1 MSIALFDLD
10 NTLLGGDSDYEWG
23 QFLVERGIVD
33 PIAYKKA
40 NEQFYKQYED
50 GELDIF
56 EFARFAFKPLKE
68 NSMAQLEQ
76 WREEFIS
83 QKIQPI
89 MLAKGRAKIESHQQ
103 RGDTVVI
110 ITATNRFVTE
120 PIAQG
125 FGVEH
130 LLATEPEISAGA
142 FTGEIS
148 GTPCFQQGKVV
159 RLKAWLN
166 ENGHN
171 LEKSWCYSDSHNDL
185 PLLEQVSYPFAVD
198 PDNTL
203 IKIAQER
210 EWKVVTFRD

>member
-23 QFLVERGIVD
+23 RFLVERGIAD
-33 PIAYKKA
+33 PVAYEKA
-40 NEQFYKQYED
+40 NAQFYQQYEK

-76 WREEFIS
+76 WRKELIE
-83 QKIQPI
+83 QKIRPI
-89 MLAKGRAKIESHQQ
+89 MLAKGRAKIVSHQQ
-103 RGDTVVI
+103 RGDTVAI
-110 ITATNRFVTE
+110 ITATNRFGTE

-171 LEKSWCYSDSHNDL
+171 LEKCWCYSDSHNDL
-185 PLLEQVSYPFAVD
+185 PLLEHVTHPFAVD

-203 IKIAQER
+203 LKIAQER
-210 EWKVVTFRD
+210 KWKVVTFRD

>member
-1 MSIALFDLD
+1 MSLALFDLD
-10 NTLLGGDSDYEWG
+10 NTLLEGDSDYEWG
-23 QFLVERGIVD
+23 QFLVERDIVD
-33 PIAYKKA
+33 PVAYKEA
-40 NEQFYKQYED
+40 NEEFYKQYED

-83 QKIQPI
+83 QKIEPI
-89 MLAKGRAKIESHQQ
+89 MLGKGREKIEWHQQ
-103 RGDTVVI
+103 RGDTVAI

-120 PIAQG
+120 LIAQG

-166 ENGHN
+166 TNGYN
-171 LEKSWCYSDSHNDL
+171 LDESWCYSDSHNDL
-185 PLLEQVSYPFAVD
+185 PLLEHVTYPFAVD
-198 PDNTL
+198 PDKTL
-203 IKIAQER
+203 LNIARER
-210 EWKVVTFRD
+210 DWKVVTFRD